1 MYNPSYDKR
10 IPKSP
15 IQPIEKTMIAHAQP
29 VNSTLSVLI
38 VDDNPSHLQI
48 YGWLIESAGYV
59 ALLAPVAFEGVQLPD
74 KPPDLVL
81 LDYHLGG
88 QITAVEVAKAILL
101 NRPDVPLIVLS
112 DSYEL
117 PADIAPYVK
126 GFVRKGNPEKLIAT
140 LHEFLRPWP

>member
-1 MYNPSYDKR
+1 M
-10 IPKSP
+10 
-15 IQPIEKTMIAHAQP
+15 MIAHAHP

-48 YGWLIESAGYV
+48 YGWLVEKAGYT
-59 ALLAPVAFEGVQLPD
+59 ALLAPVAFDGIQLPD
-74 KPPDLVL
+74 QPSDLVL

-88 QITAVEVAKAILL
+88 QITAAEVARSIAL

-140 LHEFLRPWP
+140 LHEFLDSHP